1 MMEHWTGKLTLHG
14 SLSLASGWRQ
24 FEQSVRSI
32 EDGLDQW
39 LVVQLP
45 TGSGKTEALK
55 MLCAMPDPLDH
66 PGALIIT
73 KFRDEADKIADGI
86 NELAG
91 RTVAVSDHM
100 MSRGNTSEIGFMPVL
115 VTTQAAY
122 RLSLQEIADTGLR
135 TRSDRLLAFGGGRR
149 SWLIIDEA
157 FEWADCHSIN
167 VGNMRAMSGDLSR
180 AMNGE
185 LRTDAELLLHFSLR
199 LTDGEGCGRSDR
211 AVPADA
217 TRELARID
225 LQGLR
230 NAVSASPA
238 DAFQNYTENRPAT
251 ENEQVLRTEAS
262 LKTQY
267 LDQIDAVMK
276 IVRIGHAWVSSRGA
290 KTMLHSARSLIG
302 LDGMRGVVLDATAGI
317 DPTYELMGEQVHLLP
332 RPEGIRSYR
341 NVTLHVSHG
350 HRVGKQALAQNA
362 AREWPRIC
370 AELSGS
376 LAGKQVLVCV
386 HKIALETV
394 RQYGLAGA
402 AVHYTNWGNLDGRN
416 DWDGC
421 ETMIVFGLPYLDDIE
436 PAQRVTAH
444 RGALSDAWFGGDR
457 RCGRHDDIRTALSD
471 GFIARSVV
479 QALNRTRCRRPIDAD
494 GNCAATDIYLL
505 LPKGK
510 TGEVVMRA
518 VEQQM
523 PGIRIKAWNSHATM
537 RKARRIPTETKL
549 AAFFDKAESGCYPKS
564 EIVRTLRIT
573 GSGMDRMTAK
583 IRDGSS
589 WLASSL
595 QGAGVHYHTQTGRG
609 REAYFTKD

>member
-1 MMEHWTGKLTLHG
+1 M
-14 SLSLASGWRQ
+14 
-24 FEQSVRSI
+24 
-32 EDGLDQW
+32 
-39 LVVQLP
+39 VQLP

-55 MLCAMPDPLDH
+55 MLSAMPDRLDH
-66 PGALIIT
+66 PGALIVT
-73 KFRDEADKIADGI
+73 KFRDEADKIAAGI
-86 NELAG
+86 NEQAG
-91 RTVAVSDHM
+91 WTVAVSDHL
-100 MSRGNTSEIGFMPVL
+100 MSRGDMSEIGFRPVL

-122 RLSLQEIADTGLR
+122 RLSLQEIANTGLR
-135 TRSDRLLAFGGGRR
+135 TKSNRLLAFCGGRR

-167 VGNMRAMSGDLSR
+167 VGNMRAMFGDLSR
-180 AMNGE
+180 AMSDE
-185 LRTDAELLLHFSLR
+185 LRTAADTLLQFSRR

-211 AVPADA
+211 PVPADLIQ
-217 TRELARID
+217 ELSRID
-225 LQGLR
+225 LEGLR
-230 NAVSASPA
+230 NGVSASPS
-238 DAFQNYTENRPAT
+238 DAFQNYIESKPVTGIGQA
-251 ENEQVLRTEAS
+251 LGAEAS

-267 LDQIDAVMK
+267 IDQINTVTK
-276 IVRIGHAWVSSRGA
+276 IVRIGHAWVSTRGA

-302 LDGMRGVVLDATAGI
+302 LDGMRGVMLDATAGI
-317 DPTYELMGEQVHLLP
+317 DPTYELMGEKVHILP

-350 HRVGKQALAQNA
+350 HRVGKQALAHNA

-370 AELSGS
+370 AELSGF
-376 LAGKQVLVCV
+376 LAGKQVLVCA
-386 HKIALETV
+386 HKIALGTV
-394 RQYGLAGA
+394 EQYGLNGA
-402 AVHYTNWGNLDGRN
+402 AARYVNWGNLDGRN

-421 ETMIVFGLPYLDDIE
+421 DTMIVFGLPYLDDIE

-444 RGALSDAWFGGDR
+444 RGPQSDAWFSGSR
-457 RCGRHDDIRTALSD
+457 RHGRHADIRTALSD

-494 GNCAATDIYLL
+494 GNCAAADIYLL

-510 TGEVVMRA
+510 TGEAVMRA
-518 VEQQM
+518 IEQQM
-523 PGIRIKAWNSHATM
+523 PGIRIKAWNSIATM

-549 AAFFDKAESGCYPKS
+549 ADFFGKAESGCYLKS
-564 EIVRTLRIT
+564 EVVRTLRIN

-589 WLASSL
+589 RLASSL
-595 QGAGVHYHTQTGRG
+595 HSSGVRYHTQTGRG